1 MEIWSS
7 LDIILRMDTSEIIN
21 PRNLQSDNFAYAIVA
36 LAVLLILFINR
47 RRLMLRYR
55 VWSLQGSLKRIG
67 CEQIRDLVCP
77 DGLDGHYNIDRL
89 ALTRDAILLISYK
102 PYVGNIY
109 CAERIS
115 DWTQVIEQKSFKF
128 ENPLFEL
135 ENQITALK
143 LVTGDI
149 KLQGYFFFNHSAS
162 FPKGHP
168 DSVLQ
173 PDTIPGRFLGN
184 HPDAVNAD
192 VRQAWER
199 LKSLPSDVPAN
210 SQVSVKT

>member
-1 MEIWSS
+1 VEVNEI
-7 LDIILRMDTSEIIN
+7 LN
-21 PRNLQSDNFAYAIVA
+21 PRNLQSDIVAYAIVS

-47 RRLMLRYR
+47 RGLMLRFSEWR
-55 VWSLQGSLKRIG
+55 LQRCLKRIG
-67 CEQIRDLVCP
+67 CEQMRDLVCA

-109 CAERIS
+109 CSERIS
-115 DWTQVIEQKSFKF
+115 EWTQVVEQKSFKF

-135 ENQITALK
+135 ENQLTALK
-143 LVTGDI
+143 QVTGNV
-149 KLQGYFFFNHSAS
+149 KLQGFLFFNLSAS

-173 PDTIPGRFLGN
+173 PDNIPERFVGTRGEQ
-184 HPDAVNAD
+184 VNAD

-199 LKSLPSDVPAN
+199 LKALPSSPSTNARA
-210 SQVSVKT
+210 SVKT